1 MISRLHVCAL
11 VLLVPLAF
19 SGCRRGTDSAS
30 EGTAEGSTAAES
42 QGSGQEPTPEE
53 ASAGP
58 EAAPATP
65 PNRTPVV
72 RSQANS
78 ADRELATRLGLAP
91 PEPLRV
97 ADLLT
102 HADIRELMQ
111 YTGDLTIA
119 TLDGLEPGPHY
130 NALRLSAASG
140 FGFAVQ
146 LWQEDE
152 QRQALSRFARLQETY
167 IDRNLDTAPVGDEA
181 FWGEFEGIRHYA
193 FFHRAS
199 KSVVIVSCQ
208 AELCTPDQVRA
219 MADRIMSRL

>member
-1 MISRLHVCAL
+1 MISRLRVCAL
-11 VLLVPLAF
+11 VLLVPIAL
-19 SGCRRGTDSAS
+19 SGCRPGEDSGS
-30 EGTAEGSTAAES
+30 EGTASAQPSSES
-42 QGSGQEPTPEE
+42 LGSGQEPTPEE
-53 ASAGP
+53 ASARS
-58 EAAPATP
+58 EAAPAPP
-65 PNRTPVV
+65 PNRSPVV
-72 RSQANS
+72 RSQATS

-102 HADIRELMQ
+102 HADVRELMQ

-130 NALRLSAASG
+130 NALRLAAEAG

-167 IDRNLDTAPVGDEA
+167 IDRNLEPEPIGDEA
-181 FWGEFEGIRHYA
+181 FSGEFEAVRHYA

-208 AELCTPDQVRA
+208 APLCTRDQLRA
-219 MADRIMSRL
+219 MADRILSRL

>member
-1 MISRLHVCAL
+1 MISRLRVCAL
-11 VLLVPLAF
+11 VLLVPLAL
-19 SGCRRGTDSAS
+19 SGCRRGTDSVA
-30 EGTAEGSTAAES
+30 EGTAAAEPSAGST
-42 QGSGQEPTPEE
+42 GSGQEPPPEE
-53 ASAGP
+53 ASVSAP
-58 EAAPATP
+58 EATAPAT
-65 PNRTPVV
+65 NRAPVV
-72 RSQANS
+72 RSQVAS

-102 HADIRELMQ
+102 HADVRELMQ

-119 TLDGLEPGPHY
+119 TLDGIEPGPHY
-130 NALRLSAASG
+130 NALRLASAAG

-167 IDRNLDTAPVGDEA
+167 IDRNPDTAPVGDEA

-199 KSVVIVSCQ
+199 KGVVIVSCQ
-208 AELCTPDQVRA
+208 SELCTPDQLRN
-219 MADRIMSRL
+219 MADRVMSRL

>member
-1 MISRLHVCAL
+1 MNCRLHVCAL
-11 VLLVPLAF
+11 VLLVPLAL
-19 SGCRRGTDSAS
+19 SGCRRGTDTAS
-30 EGTAEGSTAAES
+30 EGTSAGEPSAES
-42 QGSGQEPTPEE
+42 SGSGQEAPPEE
-53 ASAGP
+53 ASTGDA
-58 EAAPATP
+58 AAPTP
-65 PNRTPVV
+65 APNRPPVV
-72 RSQANS
+72 RSQATS

-102 HADIRELMQ
+102 HADVRELMQ

-119 TLDGLEPGPHY
+119 TLDGIEPGPYY
-130 NALRLSAASG
+130 NALRLSAGSG

-167 IDRNLDTAPVGDEA
+167 IDRNADTSPVGDEA

-193 FFHRAS
+193 LFHRAS

-208 AELCTPDQVRA
+208 AELCTPDQVRN
-219 MADRIMSRL
+219 MADRVMSRL